1 MREVKTSNHNVA
13 SVQQNPSLFCLELW
27 AAEGSA
33 GQAARNIGPASTSY
47 TSVRRLYLGLGGWMA
62 RFIGAITFNAA
73 GAFKTFQNHF
83 QPKFWTNYNGHARY
97 KKFRNADNVLSC
109 ASTQLQT
116 ANMGTWPFH
125 PQCPVELQTGVR
137 ILSCTYVSR
146 VLKYI

>member
-1 MREVKTSNHNVA
+1 
-13 SVQQNPSLFCLELW
+13 
-27 AAEGSA
+27 
-33 GQAARNIGPASTSY
+33 
-47 TSVRRLYLGLGGWMA
+47 MA

-116 ANMGTWPFH
+116 ANTGTGMGEIIPAVSVPFH
-125 PQCPVELQTGVR
+125 PQCPVEV
-137 ILSCTYVSR
+137 
-146 VLKYI
+146 